1 MLYYVTLLFQSFLL
15 YAASGHHLA
24 VSQAVRFLCDAQR
37 LVHETVWQQV
47 ELILGEGEYEVVAV
61 VAAEGEGAVVL
72 AEDGCVAR
80 QGAQRRQ
87 SRVYTGVG
95 RHPRA
100 G

>member
-1 MLYYVTLLFQSFLL
+1 
-15 YAASGHHLA
+15 
-24 VSQAVRFLCDAQR
+24 
-37 LVHETVWQQV
+37 
-47 ELILGEGEYEVVAV
+47 VVAV
-61 VAAEGEGAVVL
+61 VAAEGEGAAVL

-100 G
+100 V